1 MADKKDSKS
10 TPKFSLGIFEIIL
23 ILFFLMMVADFI
35 TPWFNNNKGIFESIL
50 DSLPF
55 YLINFFAKYAV
66 FSVLFSFA
74 MIIIVIMYAVKYNKM
89 KKKILDKIAVV
100 ESGTKINFG
109 IEQKKNPK
117 WNLVKEHLDSEDA
130 NKWKLAILE
139 ADIMLSELLDTL
151 HLPGE
156 SIGEKL
162 KAVET
167 SDFTSIEEAWEAHKI
182 RNAIAHQGSEFLITQ
197 REAKRI
203 ISLYEKVFEEFKIV

>member
-1 MADKKDSKS
+1 MFSNLDTTHSYDTFGMIADLYNYLFGKS
-10 TPKFSLGIFEIIL
+10 GGLL
-23 ILFFLMMVADFI
+23 D
-35 TPWFNNNKGIFESIL
+35 WFQSVISN
-50 DSLPF
+50 LPF

-66 FSVLFSFA
+66 FSVLFSIA
-74 MIIIVIMYAVKYNKM
+74 MIVVVIIYALKYRDVKIKILSKIIVAGSE
-89 KKKILDKIAVV
+89 DKS
-100 ESGTKINFG
+100 ESN

-117 WNLVKEHLDSEDA
+117 WDLVKEHIDSEDA

-162 KAVET
+162 KAIET

-182 RNAIAHQGSEFLITQ
+182 RNAIAHDGSEFIINE
-197 REAKRI
+197 REAKRVI
-203 ISLYEKVFEEFKIV
+203 GLYELVFREFEYI

>member
-1 MADKKDSKS
+1 MFSDLDTTHSYDTFGMIADLYHYIFDKS
-10 TPKFSLGIFEIIL
+10 GGLL
-23 ILFFLMMVADFI
+23 DWFLSVI
-35 TPWFNNNKGIFESIL
+35 SN
-50 DSLPF
+50 LPF
-55 YLINFFAKYAV
+55 YLINFFAKYAI
-66 FSVLFSFA
+66 FSVLFSVA
-74 MIIIVIMYAVKYNKM
+74 MIIIVIIYALKYKDV
-89 KKKILDKIAVV
+89 KKKILSKIIVAGS
-100 ESGTKINFG
+100 ENKAEYS

-117 WNLVKEHLDSEDA
+117 WNLVKEHIDSDDA

-162 KAVET
+162 KAIET

-203 ISLYEKVFEEFKIV
+203 IGLYEKVFDEFKMI